1 MKINIYQIN
10 HERDDKRLM
19 FFGLNE
25 VQKDEEKTEKQFF
38 VDGIN
43 CNPSTARDQFITTK
57 EYFGKTDGIQAYHGY
72 MSFKEQDITPEKAQ
86 EVGMEFASRAW
97 GKRFQV
103 VVTCHL
109 NTQHLHCHF
118 VINSIS
124 FVDGKRMV
132 DNEKNWFKFRHI
144 ADAVCKE
151 YGLHFNPNPK
161 FERPTNYYF
170 EKLEKAG
177 MPNRYQLIR
186 DAINHALEHSKS
198 VAEVGYALRDMGY
211 GYDFNPRRKYWTVKP
226 PGYTKSIRLNRVGD
240 DYTREAILRRLQEN
254 RSRVGMHRYTQLTVV
269 SRQYRLPT
277 RGDKIRK
284 IGGLYG
290 LYLYYCYR
298 LGKLPSYRKLN
309 SAQIHYYFKEEL
321 LKLDELSEQ
330 TRRAVNMTNGG
341 DAAEMLVRLYLE
353 GFEEVVKLSGKGIK
367 ELVPL
372 LASTLK
378 QESKSKGKARL
389 TQMIKSGS
397 PLKVFT
403 FKNKDLKKFTEQAK
417 RYGVLYTVLRDK
429 NSKEPNATVD
439 VIARAED
446 ASKIQRIADRFEFSK
461 VDKASIVKE
470 VEKSSIST
478 TSKNY
483 IINYQDL
490 QGIGMTDKLTLPTLI
505 ALCSIALGKPAISS
519 LAVLGDISIAGTL
532 IKVENLASTLQVCLD
547 SGAKKVLLPITAAVD
562 LSTVPSELIGCF
574 NIIFYKDPED
584 AVFKAL
590 GVE

>member
-1 MKINIYQIN
+1 MAVTKLWAVKTNLGKVIDYANNPNKTRNPKYTEEQYQALA
-10 HERDDKRLM
+10 DVLTYA
-19 FFGLNE
+19 
-25 VQKDEEKTEKQFF
+25 KDEEKTEKQFF

-86 EVGMEFASRAW
+86 EVGMEFARRAW

-103 VVTCHL
+103 VVTSHL

-151 YGLHFNPNPK
+151 YGLYFNPNPK

-240 DYTREAILRRLQEN
+240 NYTNEAITN
-254 RSRVGMHRYTQLTVV
+254 RIRDNRTRVSMHRYTRLTVA

-290 LYLYYCYR
+290 MYLYYCYR
-298 LGKLPSYRKLN
+298 LSKLPRYRKLN

-330 TRRAVNMTNGG
+330 TRLLGKHGIQTDEQLFQYKSSVEDEIKSLTADRTHLRKITRRKIDDVELSQVKEKISRIT
-341 DAAEMLVRLYLE
+341 EKLRSLRKE
-353 GFEEVVKLSGKGIK
+353 VKLCEGIAERSGVMKDNLEK
-367 ELVPL
+367 V
-372 LASTLK
+372 LA
-378 QESKSKGKARL
+378 E
-389 TQMIKSGS
+389 
-397 PLKVFT
+397 
-403 FKNKDLKKFTEQAK
+403 E
-417 RYGVLYTVLRDK
+417 DK
-429 NSKEPNATVD
+429 NRRKES
-439 VIARAED
+439 RKYE
-446 ASKIQRIADRFEFSK
+446 QRR
-461 VDKASIVKE
+461 
-470 VEKSSIST
+470 
-478 TSKNY
+478 
-483 IINYQDL
+483 
-490 QGIGMTDKLTLPTLI
+490 
-505 ALCSIALGKPAISS
+505 
-519 LAVLGDISIAGTL
+519 
-532 IKVENLASTLQVCLD
+532 
-547 SGAKKVLLPITAAVD
+547 
-562 LSTVPSELIGCF
+562 
-574 NIIFYKDPED
+574 
-584 AVFKAL
+584 
-590 GVE
+590 

>member
-1 MKINIYQIN
+1 MAVTKLWAVKTNLGKVIDYANNPNKTRNPKYTEEQYQALA
-10 HERDDKRLM
+10 DVLTYA
-19 FFGLNE
+19 
-25 VQKDEEKTEKQFF
+25 KDEEKTEKQFF

-86 EVGMEFASRAW
+86 EVGMEFARRAW
-97 GKRFQV
+97 GKRYQV

-226 PGYTKSIRLNRVGD
+226 PGYTKSIRLNRVSD

-277 RGDKIRK
+277 RGDTIRK

-309 SAQIHYYFKEEL
+309 SAQIHFYFKEEL

-330 TRRAVNMTNGG
+330 TRLLGKHGIQTDEQLFHYKSSVEDEIKSLTADRTDLRKMTRRKI
-341 DAAEMLVRLYLE
+341 DDVELSQAKEKISQITEKLRTLRKE
-353 GFEEVVKLSGKGIK
+353 VKLCNGIAERSGLMK
-367 ELVPL
+367 ELLEQV
-372 LASTLK
+372 LA
-378 QESKSKGKARL
+378 EEEKSKGKESREY
-389 TQMIKSGS
+389 
-397 PLKVFT
+397 
-403 FKNKDLKKFTEQAK
+403 D
-417 RYGVLYTVLRDK
+417 
-429 NSKEPNATVD
+429 
-439 VIARAED
+439 
-446 ASKIQRIADRFEFSK
+446 QRR
-461 VDKASIVKE
+461 
-470 VEKSSIST
+470 
-478 TSKNY
+478 
-483 IINYQDL
+483 
-490 QGIGMTDKLTLPTLI
+490 
-505 ALCSIALGKPAISS
+505 
-519 LAVLGDISIAGTL
+519 
-532 IKVENLASTLQVCLD
+532 
-547 SGAKKVLLPITAAVD
+547 
-562 LSTVPSELIGCF
+562 
-574 NIIFYKDPED
+574 
-584 AVFKAL
+584 
-590 GVE
+590 

>member
-1 MKINIYQIN
+1 MAVTKLWAVKTNLGKVIDYANNPNKTRNPKYTEEQYQALA
-10 HERDDKRLM
+10 DVLTYA
-19 FFGLNE
+19 
-25 VQKDEEKTEKQFF
+25 KDEEKTEKQFF

-86 EVGMEFASRAW
+86 EVGMEFARRAW
-97 GKRFQV
+97 GKRYQV

-254 RSRVGMHRYTQLTVV
+254 RSRVGMHRYTQLTVA

-309 SAQIHYYFKEEL
+309 SAQIHFYFKEEL

-330 TRRAVNMTNGG
+330 TRLLGKHGIQTDEQLFHYKSSVEDEIKSLTADRTDLRKMTRRKI
-341 DAAEMLVRLYLE
+341 DDVELSQAKEKISQITEKLRTLRKE
-353 GFEEVVKLSGKGIK
+353 VKLCNGIAERSGLMK
-367 ELVPL
+367 ELLEQV
-372 LASTLK
+372 LA
-378 QESKSKGKARL
+378 EEEKSKGKESREY
-389 TQMIKSGS
+389 
-397 PLKVFT
+397 
-403 FKNKDLKKFTEQAK
+403 D
-417 RYGVLYTVLRDK
+417 
-429 NSKEPNATVD
+429 
-439 VIARAED
+439 
-446 ASKIQRIADRFEFSK
+446 QRR
-461 VDKASIVKE
+461 
-470 VEKSSIST
+470 
-478 TSKNY
+478 
-483 IINYQDL
+483 
-490 QGIGMTDKLTLPTLI
+490 
-505 ALCSIALGKPAISS
+505 
-519 LAVLGDISIAGTL
+519 
-532 IKVENLASTLQVCLD
+532 
-547 SGAKKVLLPITAAVD
+547 
-562 LSTVPSELIGCF
+562 
-574 NIIFYKDPED
+574 
-584 AVFKAL
+584 
-590 GVE
+590 

>member
-1 MKINIYQIN
+1 MAVTKLWAVKTNLGKVIDYANNPNKTRNPKYTEEQYQALA
-10 HERDDKRLM
+10 DVLTYA
-19 FFGLNE
+19 
-25 VQKDEEKTEKQFF
+25 KDEEKTEKQFF

-86 EVGMEFASRAW
+86 EVGMEFARRAW

-124 FVDGKRMV
+124 FFDGKRMV

-309 SAQIHYYFKEEL
+309 SAQIHFYFKEEL

-330 TRRAVNMTNGG
+330 TRLLGKHGIHTDEQLLQYKSSVEGEIKSLTADRTDLRKMTRRKI
-341 DAAEMLVRLYLE
+341 DDVELSQAKEKISQITEKLRTLRKE
-353 GFEEVVKLSGKGIK
+353 VKLCNNIAERSGLMK
-367 ELVPL
+367 EH
-372 LASTLK
+372 LK
-378 QESKSKGKARL
+378 QVLAEEEKSKGKESREY
-389 TQMIKSGS
+389 
-397 PLKVFT
+397 
-403 FKNKDLKKFTEQAK
+403 D
-417 RYGVLYTVLRDK
+417 
-429 NSKEPNATVD
+429 
-439 VIARAED
+439 
-446 ASKIQRIADRFEFSK
+446 QRR
-461 VDKASIVKE
+461 
-470 VEKSSIST
+470 
-478 TSKNY
+478 
-483 IINYQDL
+483 
-490 QGIGMTDKLTLPTLI
+490 
-505 ALCSIALGKPAISS
+505 
-519 LAVLGDISIAGTL
+519 
-532 IKVENLASTLQVCLD
+532 
-547 SGAKKVLLPITAAVD
+547 
-562 LSTVPSELIGCF
+562 
-574 NIIFYKDPED
+574 
-584 AVFKAL
+584 
-590 GVE
+590 

>member
-1 MKINIYQIN
+1 MAVTKLWAVKTNLGKVIDYANNPNKTRNPKYTEEQYQALA
-10 HERDDKRLM
+10 DVLTYA
-19 FFGLNE
+19 
-25 VQKDEEKTEKQFF
+25 KDEEKTEKQFF

-86 EVGMEFASRAW
+86 EVGMEFARRAW

-103 VVTCHL
+103 VVTSHL

-124 FVDGKRMV
+124 FFDGKRMV

-144 ADAVCKE
+144 ADAVFKE

-309 SAQIHYYFKEEL
+309 SAQIHFYFKEEL

-330 TRRAVNMTNGG
+330 TRLLGKHGIHTDEQLLQYKSSVEGEIKSLTADRTDLRKMTRRKI
-341 DAAEMLVRLYLE
+341 DDVELSQTKEKISQITEKLRTLRKE
-353 GFEEVVKLSGKGIK
+353 VKLCNNIAERSGLMK
-367 ELVPL
+367 EH
-372 LASTLK
+372 LK
-378 QESKSKGKARL
+378 QVLAEEEKSKGKESREY
-389 TQMIKSGS
+389 
-397 PLKVFT
+397 
-403 FKNKDLKKFTEQAK
+403 D
-417 RYGVLYTVLRDK
+417 
-429 NSKEPNATVD
+429 
-439 VIARAED
+439 
-446 ASKIQRIADRFEFSK
+446 QRR
-461 VDKASIVKE
+461 
-470 VEKSSIST
+470 
-478 TSKNY
+478 
-483 IINYQDL
+483 
-490 QGIGMTDKLTLPTLI
+490 
-505 ALCSIALGKPAISS
+505 
-519 LAVLGDISIAGTL
+519 
-532 IKVENLASTLQVCLD
+532 
-547 SGAKKVLLPITAAVD
+547 
-562 LSTVPSELIGCF
+562 
-574 NIIFYKDPED
+574 
-584 AVFKAL
+584 
-590 GVE
+590 

>member
-1 MKINIYQIN
+1 MAVTKLWAVKTNLGKVIDYANNPNKTRNPKYTEEQYQALA
-10 HERDDKRLM
+10 DVLTYA
-19 FFGLNE
+19 
-25 VQKDEEKTEKQFF
+25 KDEEKTEKQFF

-86 EVGMEFASRAW
+86 EVGMEFARRAW

-103 VVTCHL
+103 VVTSHL

-151 YGLHFNPNPK
+151 YGLYFNPNPK

-211 GYDFNPRRKYWTVKP
+211 GYDFIPRRKYWTVKP

-240 DYTREAILRRLQEN
+240 NYTNEAITN
-254 RSRVGMHRYTQLTVV
+254 RIRDNRTRVSMHRYTRLTVA

-290 LYLYYCYR
+290 MYLYYCYR
-298 LGKLPSYRKLN
+298 LSKLPRYRKLN

-330 TRRAVNMTNGG
+330 TRLLGKHGIQTDEQLFQYKSSVEDEIKSLTADRTHLRKITRRKIDDVELSQVKEKISRIT
-341 DAAEMLVRLYLE
+341 EKLRSLRKE
-353 GFEEVVKLSGKGIK
+353 VKLCEGIAERSGVMKDNLEK
-367 ELVPL
+367 V
-372 LASTLK
+372 LA
-378 QESKSKGKARL
+378 E
-389 TQMIKSGS
+389 
-397 PLKVFT
+397 
-403 FKNKDLKKFTEQAK
+403 E
-417 RYGVLYTVLRDK
+417 DK
-429 NSKEPNATVD
+429 NRRKES
-439 VIARAED
+439 RKYE
-446 ASKIQRIADRFEFSK
+446 QRR
-461 VDKASIVKE
+461 
-470 VEKSSIST
+470 
-478 TSKNY
+478 
-483 IINYQDL
+483 
-490 QGIGMTDKLTLPTLI
+490 
-505 ALCSIALGKPAISS
+505 
-519 LAVLGDISIAGTL
+519 
-532 IKVENLASTLQVCLD
+532 
-547 SGAKKVLLPITAAVD
+547 
-562 LSTVPSELIGCF
+562 
-574 NIIFYKDPED
+574 
-584 AVFKAL
+584 
-590 GVE
+590 

>member
-1 MKINIYQIN
+1 MAVTKLWAVKTNLGKVIDYANNPNKTRNPKYTEEQYQALA
-10 HERDDKRLM
+10 DVLTYA
-19 FFGLNE
+19 
-25 VQKDEEKTEKQFF
+25 KDEEKTEKQFF

-57 EYFGKTDGIQAYHGY
+57 EYFGKTDVIHAYQGY

-86 EVGMEFASRAW
+86 EVGMEFARRAW

-103 VVTCHL
+103 VVTSHL

-151 YGLHFNPNPK
+151 YGLYFNPNPK

-240 DYTREAILRRLQEN
+240 NYTNEAITN
-254 RSRVGMHRYTQLTVV
+254 RIRDNRTRVSMHRYTRLTVA

-290 LYLYYCYR
+290 MYLYYCYR
-298 LGKLPSYRKLN
+298 LSKLPRYRKLN

-330 TRRAVNMTNGG
+330 TRLLGKHGIQTDEQLFQYKSSVEDEIKSLTADRTHLRKITRRKIDDVELSQVKEKISRIT
-341 DAAEMLVRLYLE
+341 EKLRSLRKE
-353 GFEEVVKLSGKGIK
+353 VKLCEGIAERSGVMKDNLEK
-367 ELVPL
+367 V
-372 LASTLK
+372 LA
-378 QESKSKGKARL
+378 E
-389 TQMIKSGS
+389 
-397 PLKVFT
+397 
-403 FKNKDLKKFTEQAK
+403 E
-417 RYGVLYTVLRDK
+417 DK
-429 NSKEPNATVD
+429 NRRKES
-439 VIARAED
+439 RKYE
-446 ASKIQRIADRFEFSK
+446 QRR
-461 VDKASIVKE
+461 
-470 VEKSSIST
+470 
-478 TSKNY
+478 
-483 IINYQDL
+483 
-490 QGIGMTDKLTLPTLI
+490 
-505 ALCSIALGKPAISS
+505 
-519 LAVLGDISIAGTL
+519 
-532 IKVENLASTLQVCLD
+532 
-547 SGAKKVLLPITAAVD
+547 
-562 LSTVPSELIGCF
+562 
-574 NIIFYKDPED
+574 
-584 AVFKAL
+584 
-590 GVE
+590 